1 MLLEALSGAIAVCI
15 TFVGASNTSSSVC
28 CTGLVV
34 DTSTQYDGETQG
46 IHILSCGS
54 SGYLAINRFTNW
66 AKVPSAEQGQAPL
79 VVRLRVELLLER
91 PEVQPGDERCPG
103 AGVHEANLHEVVRH
117 DDDGLQERR
126 AGGVR
131 DVDHH
136 PEVDADVDVEDWQL
150 AEAVVVAVHEG
161 GADEV
166 LEAGHERPE
175 RVAVARAVG
184 EAAHV
189 VVARRERR
197 RDVLRRDVV
206 ERAAVGEAVVRRVG
220 YLGLVVHVAR
230 LPREAAVYAN
240 ETWSW
245 ARAWSTPA
253 VAAATRHS
261 RINHDHAAIVPGV
274 ERPIAHAG
282 G

>member
-1 MLLEALSGAIAVCI
+1 MSAAPASSLISRSNLMASPKVTQTRMDRYSPDDFGI
-15 TFVGASNTSSSVC
+15 TGRPEFP
-28 CTGLVV
+28 
-34 DTSTQYDGETQG
+34 ST
-46 IHILSCGS
+46 
-54 SGYLAINRFTNW
+54 
-66 AKVPSAEQGQAPL
+66 EQGQAL
-79 VVRLRVELLLER
+79 RLGCLRVELLLER

-166 LEAGHERPE
+166 LVPGHERPE

-197 RDVLRRDVV
+197 CEVLRRDVV

-220 YLGLVVHVAR
+220 NLGLVVHVAR
-230 LPREAAVYAN
+230 LPREATVYAD
-240 ETWSW
+240 E
-245 ARAWSTPA
+245 
-253 VAAATRHS
+253 
-261 RINHDHAAIVPGV
+261 
-274 ERPIAHAG
+274 
-282 G
+282 